1 MHAEELELVAGE
13 ERLVALT
20 APTLHELTLVV
31 SDPASTERV
40 DLAPAGADPPWVFY
54 EDAAPRLRFENVP
67 AGSYRVRRYVR
78 GSGAA
83 RVTEVVVPAAGEVV
97 LD

>member
-1 MHAEELELVAGE
+1 M
-13 ERLVALT
+13 
-20 APTLHELTLVV
+20 
-31 SDPASTERV
+31 
-40 DLAPAGADPPWVFY
+40 FY